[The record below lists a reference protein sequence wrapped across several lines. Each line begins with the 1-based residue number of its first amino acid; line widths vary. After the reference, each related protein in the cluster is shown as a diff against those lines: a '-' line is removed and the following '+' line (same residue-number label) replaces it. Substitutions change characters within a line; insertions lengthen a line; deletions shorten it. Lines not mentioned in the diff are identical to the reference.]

1 MEKVDTDLG
10 LRHQSDVDLNECIK
24 RYCEVFRPHAAV
36 SEDDSF
42 NELEKSMTHVLNMKI
57 VQGEMLDGMGLG
69 SVDRWTAREAMQDIP
84 TDESLTSVLETA
96 KDALRPLQEQIE
108 GMLKTSEMGGWAE
121 EDEIVGMARFLSY
134 ILLSR
139 GV

>member
-1 MEKVDTDLG
+1 MEKIDTDLG

-24 RYCEVFRPHAAV
+24 RYCEVFRSHAAV

-57 VQGEMLDGMGLG
+57 VQGEMLDGMGLA
-69 SVDRWTAREAMQDIP
+69 SVDRWTAREAIQDIP
-84 TDESLTSVLETA
+84 IDESLTSVLETA
-96 KDALRPLQEQIE
+96 KDALRPLQGQLE
-108 GMLKTSEMGGWAE
+108 GMLKDSEMGGWAQPE
-121 EDEIVGMARFLSY
+121 EISGMARFLTY
-134 ILLSR
+134 VMLSR